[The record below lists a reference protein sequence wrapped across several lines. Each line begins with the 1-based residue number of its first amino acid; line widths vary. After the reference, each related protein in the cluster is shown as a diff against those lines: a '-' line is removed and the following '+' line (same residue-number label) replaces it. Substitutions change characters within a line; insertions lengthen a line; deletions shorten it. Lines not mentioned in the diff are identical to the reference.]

1 MLLSTDAIVLHAFN
15 YSETSRIL
23 RLATREAGVQSVI
36 AKGARRPRSRY
47 GSALDLFAQG
57 TAQLYLKEG
66 RDLQTLSAFDVT
78 RARPAIGADLG
89 RFASASAVAELVL
102 RFGATNEAHTSL
114 FDALAGA
121 LDAVA
126 AADAARASE
135 AGLAGAWRL
144 VAELGFAP
152 SVDSCGVCHAPI
164 AAEHDLPFSHA
175 AGGVL
180 CTACAR
186 QYPGGRSLPPS
197 ARACIAA
204 WSSARRVDALAPR
217 EARAHQ
223 RLLREFLQQHLTDG
237 RALRAFDAWEHGAWS
252 EIEAPGE
259 GQGDGGGGSAS

>member
-1 MLLSTDAIVLHAFN
+1 MLLSTDAIVLHAFD

-78 RARPAIGADLG
+78 RSRAAIGAELG

-102 RFGATNEAHTSL
+102 RFGTMNEAHASL
-114 FDALAGA
+114 FDALAAA

-126 AADAARASE
+126 SADAVHASE

-144 VAELGFAP
+144 VAQLGFAP
-152 SVDSCGVCHAPI
+152 SVDACGVCHAPI
-164 AAEHDLPFSHA
+164 DSASDLPFSHA

-180 CTACAR
+180 CAACAR
-186 QYPGGRSLPPS
+186 QYPGGRSVPAS

-204 WSSARRVDALAPR
+204 WSRARRVEGLGVR

-237 RALRAFDAWEHGAWS
+237 RALRAFDAWEHGEWGG
-252 EIEAPGE
+252 GE
-259 GQGDGGGGSAS
+259 GTP